1 MRNLDNN
8 EPTRTREEEEEQE
21 LKQALEMS
29 RQVNSSLS
37 YNRGLTDIG
46 ACDRLDALCLLLS
59 AGSLVVFHQSQILK
73 TVRV

>member
-37 YNRGLTDIG
+37 YNRGLTDS
-46 ACDRLDALCLLLS
+46 ACGRRDALCLLLS

>member
-37 YNRGLTDIG
+37 YNRGLTDI